1 MSVVLAYPVP
11 TKGLNTNQ
19 EPTAFTG
26 AFSPYIKNAY
36 VSPTSIRKRRGIS
49 RVGNRALPLPGVG
62 ADLMTYVDAVGDRHE
77 IAITTTSA
85 FKYNGSTDSWDD
97 ITPGILLSNCA
108 ANWTD
113 GAGANSADTVTAAA
127 MKLLGGNLGKPPSG
141 NAVLI
146 DCVAD
151 VADGDFLAFIALAGA
166 TDVSAHTEIRLWV
179 HPVGTGLSAN
189 SLELVITELADG
201 TTGGTDV
208 QVETHAA
215 APADTWTL
223 LAFTVDLSSIDGA
236 QSIAVYA
243 NHATEFDA
251 LDLYIDEFL
260 VVTPFAGSVNIPI
273 SHTLATDVT
282 EFSNNQGTALV
293 IANGVDD
300 MFYFEGQSGDK
311 FQILV
316 HTSGVANCRALAE
329 FWNHLMFINY
339 NDGDRQVKTLLYAA
353 AGDVD
358 DHTSDNAGANTLTD
372 TIGEILN
379 VVKLG
384 SMLVIYSENS
394 ITIGRYY
401 GGITIFTFPTLI
413 FGTGLIATRAVIS
426 IANVHLIL
434 GTDQKVYAYYGD
446 TDLVPIGE
454 AVEDGLFTAL
464 DVSKRLQIISGVDRG
479 KYKAHFFIPRSGAGS
494 YADLSYCFN
503 YRSSALSWEIHD
515 FSKVIK
521 GFGNIQAGFDWYCDE
536 EPLKDIYCDDSAL
549 YCDDGSGQTGY
560 ELPSFISDDGYVYKL
575 DEATGQD
582 DTTDI
587 TFEVYT
593 PEFIVSAEEQYG
605 RWTWFSFQAI
615 SSVVSST
622 VNVFYSIDSGSNWTE
637 ITDSPIS
644 LNQQWTTH
652 RLPID
657 VTSRRIMFRIYQLSD
672 KDVQLRGLFKCF
684 VEPQSARD

>member
-1 MSVVLAYPVP
+1 MVQVLAYPVP
-11 TKGLNTNQ
+11 TKGLNTHE
-19 EPTAFTG
+19 EPTAFSG
-26 AFSPYIKNAY
+26 SFSPFIKNAY
-36 VSPTSIRKRRGIS
+36 VSPTLVRKRRGIS
-49 RVGNRALPLPGVG
+49 KVGSRALPLPGVG
-62 ADLMTYVDAVGDRHE
+62 LKLVTYVDAVGDRHE

-113 GAGANSADTVTAAA
+113 GVGAASADTVAEAS
-127 MKLLGGNLGKPPSG
+127 LPGSPPSG
-141 NAVLI
+141 KAVLI

-151 VADGDFLAFIALAGA
+151 VADGNLLAFIALGSAI
-166 TDVSAHTEIRLWV
+166 DVSAHTEIRLWV
-179 HPVGTGLSAN
+179 YPVGTGLSAN
-189 SLELVITELADG
+189 SLELVITEEVDG
-201 TTGGTDV
+201 TTGGVDV
-208 QVETHAA
+208 QVETHDA
-215 APADTWTL
+215 APADTWTR

-260 VVTPFAGSVNIPI
+260 VVTPFAGNVNIPM
-273 SHTLATDVT
+273 SYTLATDTV

-311 FQILV
+311 FQTLV
-316 HTSGVANCRALAE
+316 HASGISSCRILAE
-329 FWNHLMFINY
+329 FWNHLMYINY
-339 NDGDRQVKTLLYAA
+339 DDGDRQVKTLLYSA

-379 VVKLG
+379 AVKLG

-394 ITIGRYY
+394 ITVGRYY
-401 GGITIFTFPTLI
+401 GGLTTFTFPTLI
-413 FGTGLIATRAVIS
+413 FGTGVIAANAIVS

-434 GTDQKVYAYYGD
+434 GSDQKVYAYYGD

-454 AVEDGLFTAL
+454 AVEAQLFTTL
-464 DVSKRLQIISGVDRG
+464 DVSKRLQIVSGVDRC
-479 KYKAHFFIPRSGAGS
+479 KFKAHFFLHRTGSVS
-494 YADLSYCFN
+494 YANLRYCFN
-503 YRSSALSWEIHD
+503 YRRSEMSWEIHEVSRVAKD
-515 FSKVIK
+515 L
-521 GFGNIQAGFDWYCDE
+521 GGIQAGFDWYCDE
-536 EPLKDIYCDDSAL
+536 DPLQDIYCDESSL

-560 ELPSFISDDGYVYKL
+560 EQPAFISDDGYVYKL
-575 DEATGQD
+575 DEVTGKD
-582 DTTDI
+582 DI
-587 TFEVYT
+587 TNIVFELWT
-593 PEFIVSAEEQYG
+593 PEFIIGAEEQYG
-605 RWTWFSFQAI
+605 RWTWFSFQAL
-615 SSVVSST
+615 SSVVDSI
-622 VNVFYSIDSGSNWTE
+622 VDVFYSVNGGSNWVH
-637 ITDSPIS
+637 ITGVS

-657 VTSRRIMFRIYQLSD
+657 VTSRRIMFRFYQSSN
-672 KDVQLRGLFKCF
+672 KDIQLRGLFKCF
-684 VEPQSARD
+684 VEPQPERD